1 MQTIYIISVA
11 LHVLAA
17 MLWVGGMGFFALV
30 VVPAARQSLDR
41 ARAQTML
48 QAVGIRLGQVGW
60 WLLGTLLVS
69 GATNLWAR
77 GFLSALGSASFWQSS
92 FGHTLALKLAF
103 VAVMAV
109 VGFVHG
115 KDARRGGP
123 PASARTRTR
132 RASMLGR
139 ATFGLSLVVVLL
151 AVILVRGL
159 P

>member
-30 VVPAARQSLDR
+30 VVPAARRSLDR
-41 ARAQTML
+41 AHAQTML
-48 QAVGIRLGQVGW
+48 QAVGIRLGKVGW

-77 GFLSALGSASFWQSS
+77 GFLSSLGTLSFWQSS

-103 VAVMAV
+103 FAVMAV
-109 VGFVHG
+109 VSFGHG
-115 KDARRGGP
+115 RDARRGGP
-123 PASARTRTR
+123 PASARKSA

-151 AVILVRGL
+151 AVMLVRGL